1 MFGLTESLTLLPPGA
16 VVFHLDLVFIFSV
29 KINFCGIT
37 GLPLLISGFF
47 FFFFSYFGISLIHYY
62 CSLPG
67 NFVTDQLYGSFFW
80 CIRQFVYEN
89 FLHLH
94 LFFSFLFIMFFFEIM

>member
-37 GLPLLISGFF
+37 DLPLFDFLGFL
-47 FFFFSYFGISLIHYY
+47 FFSYFGISLIHYY

-67 NFVTDQLYGSFFW
+67 NFVADQLYGSFFW

-94 LFFSFLFIMFFFEIM
+94 LYFSFLFIMFFLEIM